1 MKRAA
6 LYSGSRRDK
15 AGGKSDAEAGAKAQA
30 EASSLPEELEAPEP
44 PGRMARL
51 RGRLGAF
58 GQRHRVLLLTLAV
71 LAISC
76 IPVAVFWAT
85 LKLPAELTQ
94 EDIDDAVAH
103 TWETKSLPSRSA
115 RAAEMVRQSV
125 VRVRGVLDEE
135 AAEAREAEKKAKE
148 GKGDEKNGKAEG
160 RKDGKSPPSAALP
173 REGPPLPGERPKS
186 REGKGRD
193 PFSDPLKDQSRDQA
207 KADPPK
213 AKAEE
218 KKDGKKDGRKDSAKG
233 EEKDGSHRERGTSIG
248 SGVVIVDKGVIL
260 TNFHVVAGAKKL
272 FVTFFDGME
281 SEADLVGVFPDNDLA
296 VLKARRIPDDLP
308 AATLGSSRRLKPGD
322 EVVAVGFPF
331 DIGPSVSAGVVSGLN
346 REFRAPKGER
356 SLKNLIQFDA
366 AANSGNSGG
375 PLVTMDGEV
384 VGIVTAI
391 LNPNGAGTF
400 IGIGFAVTIEGAG
413 AAVGIPPF

>member
-6 LYSGSRRDK
+6 LYSSAKSGSGS
-15 AGGKSDAEAGAKAQA
+15 AGQA
-30 EASSLPEELEAPEP
+30 PPDPEQPEEAEPAP
-44 PGRMARL
+44 PGRVKRL
-51 RGRLGAF
+51 RARLGAAA
-58 GQRHRVLLLTLAV
+58 QRFRVPLLALAM
-71 LAISC
+71 LAIAC

-94 EDIDDAVAH
+94 EDIDDAVVH
-103 TWETKSLPSRSA
+103 TYETKSLPSRTA
-115 RAAEMVRQSV
+115 RAAETVRQSV
-125 VRVRGVLDEE
+125 VRVRGVLEEE
-135 AAEAREAEKKAKE
+135 AAEARESEKKAKE
-148 GKGDEKNGKAEG
+148 GKGSKAEPKG
-160 RKDGKSPPSAALP
+160 DAREPPAAAVPKGGPGSKGLP
-173 REGPPLPGERPKS
+173 K
-186 REGKGRD
+186 
-193 PFSDPLKDQSRDQA
+193 DQA

-213 AKAEE
+213 GDAPNTDTPKFAP
-218 KKDGKKDGRKDSAKG
+218 GKGKDSAKAG
-233 EEKDGSHRERGTSIG
+233 KNGKDEDKDGSHRERGTSIG

-281 SEADLVGVFPDNDLA
+281 SEADLVGVFPENDLA

-322 EVVAVGFPF
+322 EVIAVGFPF

-375 PLVTMDGEV
+375 PLITMDGEV

-413 AAVGIPPF
+413 AAIGIPPF

>member
-6 LYSGSRRDK
+6 LYSGSQR
-15 AGGKSDAEAGAKAQA
+15 GTSGAKQAQGAASALPEETPQA
-30 EASSLPEELEAPEP
+30 EAPP
-44 PGRMARL
+44 PGRMGRLRARL
-51 RGRLGAF
+51 GSF
-58 GQRHRVLLLTLAV
+58 GHRHRVPLLSLAV

-76 IPVAVFWAT
+76 IPVVVFWAT

-94 EDIDDAVAH
+94 EDIDDAVVH

-135 AAEAREAEKKAKE
+135 AAEAREAEKKARD
-148 GKGDEKNGKAEG
+148 GKGNDNDKSGKADG
-160 RKDGKSPPSAALP
+160 KKDGKSPPSAAIP
-173 REGPPLPGERPKS
+173 HEGPPPPGARPK
-186 REGKGRD
+186 GKGRD
-193 PFSDPLKDQSRDQA
+193 LQKDQA
-207 KADPPK
+207 KADPPEMPK
-213 AKAEE
+213 GAPGKGSG
-218 KKDGKKDGRKDSAKG
+218 KDKGKDSAKG
-233 EEKDGSHRERGTSIG
+233 EDKDGSHRERGTSIG

>member
-1 MKRAA
+1 
-6 LYSGSRRDK
+6 
-15 AGGKSDAEAGAKAQA
+15 
-30 EASSLPEELEAPEP
+30 
-44 PGRMARL
+44 MARL
-51 RGRLGAF
+51 GARFRTF
-58 GQRHRVLLLTLAV
+58 GHRYRVPLLTLAV

-76 IPVAVFWAT
+76 IPVVVFWAT
-85 LKLPAELTQ
+85 LKLPAELSQ

-115 RAAEMVRQSV
+115 RAAEAVRQSV

-148 GKGDEKNGKAEG
+148 GKGDEKNGKADG
-160 RKDGKSPPSAALP
+160 RKDGKSPPSAAIP
-173 REGPPLPGERPKS
+173 REGPPLPGERPKG
-186 REGKGRD
+186 RDGKGRD
-193 PFSDPLKDQSRDQA
+193 PFSDPLKDPSREQA
-207 KADPPK
+207 KAEPK
-213 AKAEE
+213 APGKVDPKAPKAEE

-233 EEKDGSHRERGTSIG
+233 EDKDGSHRERGTSIG